1 MPSSQFSKFAATVA
15 LLILLSTIA
24 AAQFQIGS
32 SNTAFAAPPVQPVAR
47 LRGTRI
53 SRARRTILPR
63 TQAGTVIAAD
73 LRRRGMC

>member
-32 SNTAFAAPPVQPVAR
+32 SNTAFADPPVQLLHGYGEPESVE
-47 LRGTRI
+47 
-53 SRARRTILPR
+53 RAELFCLGLKRVL
-63 TQAGTVIAAD
+63 
-73 LRRRGMC
+73 L

>member
-32 SNTAFAAPPVQPVAR
+32 SNTAFYGV
-47 LRGTRI
+47 GEC
-53 SRARRTILPR
+53 
-63 TQAGTVIAAD
+63 AD
-73 LRRRGMC
+73 WG